1 MLPAARGFA
10 GMVRMGRLARR
21 FVPSLLYLF
30 AFISAPTRAAHG
42 AWYSFHRLIPSP
54 NGSFYF
60 GTAMAAIDD
69 RFLVGDPGD
78 YSGATPGAVHLVDA
92 RTGEILRTILAPDP
106 QTYGDS
112 TFGQTVA
119 RRATDIVV
127 GAPGQLVGGVAAA
140 GLVY

>member
-1 MLPAARGFA
+1 
-10 GMVRMGRLARR
+10 
-21 FVPSLLYLF
+21 
-30 AFISAPTRAAHG
+30 
-42 AWYSFHRLIPSP
+42 
-54 NGSFYF
+54 SFYF

-106 QTYGDS
+106 QTYGDG

-140 GLVY
+140 GVVYVFEAATGALRLTISDPAPAPDGLFGSALAANETDILIGASGHGHA